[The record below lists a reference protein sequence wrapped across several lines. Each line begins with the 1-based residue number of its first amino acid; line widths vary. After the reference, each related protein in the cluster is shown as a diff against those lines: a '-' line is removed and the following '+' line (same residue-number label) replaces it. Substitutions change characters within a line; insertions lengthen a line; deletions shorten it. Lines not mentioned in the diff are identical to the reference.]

1 MLKPSIPSVE
11 NAEQESPDLLA
22 RAQAGDADAFC
33 RLCENHEARLFRHA
47 VSLCGELSLAE
58 ELAQDTLVEAWKS
71 LHRYNGRCQIFTWFC
86 AILLNR
92 YRNVCRKRRPMP
104 FSALDS
110 AERERAANTLECWAD
125 SACRPDQSASEQER
139 IQLLRLGIEKL
150 PAKHRE
156 VVFLRFFVD
165 DSVESIAA
173 ALNCSI
179 GTVKSRLFYALDN
192 LREMREVIEAAGN
205 RSQKTSS

>member
-1 MLKPSIPSVE
+1 MLKLSIPSVQ
-11 NAEQESPDLLA
+11 NVEQESPDLLA

-33 RLCENHEARLFRHA
+33 RICQDYETRLFRHA
-47 VSLCGELSLAE
+47 VSLCGEPSMAE

-92 YRNVCRKRRPMP
+92 YRNVRRKRRPMP

-110 AERERAANTLECWAD
+110 TERERAVNTLECWAD
-125 SACRPDQSASEQER
+125 SARRPDQSTWER
-139 IQLLRLGIEKL
+139 ERVQLLRLGIEKL
-150 PAKHRE
+150 SAKHRE

-179 GTVKSRLFYALDN
+179 GTVKSRLFYALDK

-205 RSQKTSS
+205 RNQKKEP